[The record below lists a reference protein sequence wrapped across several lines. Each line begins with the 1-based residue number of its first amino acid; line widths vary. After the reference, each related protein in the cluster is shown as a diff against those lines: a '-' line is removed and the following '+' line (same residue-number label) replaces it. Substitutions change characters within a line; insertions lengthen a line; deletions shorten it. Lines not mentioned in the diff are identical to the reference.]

1 MTNKLGILIAGYDGA
16 IGSTVVAGLDLLSR
30 KLRPQLGMICAVP
43 DSSGLTIGEKL
54 GVPDLTNIVVSGWDT
69 IDHSVEQ
76 ALNIHEVFSKT
87 DIADVSTSV
96 LAQRPILIKNT
107 TENQFDSCEWG
118 SRIEQLR
125 QDIKQFKA
133 NNQLDYVVVVNCIST
148 QPTPDW
154 TENYDSPE
162 CFKTAC
168 ANLDPSITSSM
179 EYACAA
185 ILESAGF
192 VNFTPNIVAVPAIVK
207 LATEKRVPLAGRDGK
222 TGQTLLKT
230 TLAPAFKLRALEV
243 EGWFSTNILGNR
255 DGEALNDPVACD
267 TKIKSKESCLDN
279 IMGYPVEDHQVHIHY
294 YRPRHDNKESW
305 DNIDL
310 KGFLGYQ
317 MQIKV
322 NFLCRD
328 SILAAPLV
336 LDMARLMAVS
346 LRNGEF
352 GHLPHFSLFF
362 KSPEVPEGTQV
373 QHDFFVQ
380 RNLLEKW
387 IEQSNDRK

>member
-1 MTNKLGILIAGYDGA
+1 MANKLGILIAGYSGG
-16 IGSTVVAGLDLLSR
+16 IGSTVVAGLDLMSR
-30 KLRPQLGMICAVP
+30 QRRPQFGMICAIP
-43 DSSGLTIGEKL
+43 DANGVTITEKL
-54 GVPDLTNIVVSGWDT
+54 GLPNLTDIVISGWDT
-69 IDHSVEQ
+69 IDHSIEQ
-76 ALNIHEVFSKT
+76 ALNIHQVLSKT
-87 DIADVSTSV
+87 DIAEVSTTV
-96 LAQRPILIKNT
+96 LAQHPMLITNT
-107 TENQFDSCEWG
+107 TDDQNEGFEWG
-118 SRIEQLR
+118 RRIERLR
-125 QDIKQFKA
+125 RDIKQFKQD
-133 NNQLDYVVVVNCIST
+133 NQLDSVVIVNCIST

-154 TENYDSPE
+154 TENYESLE
-162 CFKTAC
+162 RFKAAC
-168 ANLDPSITSSM
+168 ANLDTSITSSM

-192 VNFTPNIVAVPAIVK
+192 INFTPNIVTVPAIVK

-255 DGEALNDPVACD
+255 DGEALNDPIACD
-267 TKIKSKESCLDN
+267 TKIKSKATCLDD

-310 KGFLGYQ
+310 KGFLGYP

-336 LDMARLMAVS
+336 LDIARLMSVS
-346 LRNGEF
+346 LQNGEY
-352 GHLPHFSLFF
+352 GPLSHFSLFF

-373 QHDFFVQ
+373 QHDLFVQ
-380 RNLLEKW
+380 RTLLEKW
-387 IEQSNDRK
+387 LEQYS